1 MFDGERKKDCP
12 PHQRY
17 DKQPSKSVVIE
28 YTEKHSALLCD
39 WHSCRFL
46 FNGEALPPR
55 GRLPHFCA
63 NPVRVLRVIAQRRRD
78 IIGNRL
84 PLDIF
89 ARKRGRRLQNTLP
102 HI

>member
-46 FNGEALPPR
+46 FNGEALPPT
-55 GRLPHFCA
+55 GRPLHFYVT
-63 NPVRVLRVIAQRRRD
+63 PVRVSDCSSAQAQYHRLCSALRYFCSETWKEYAS
-78 IIGNRL
+78 
-84 PLDIF
+84 F
-89 ARKRGRRLQNTLP
+89 P